1 METGSRKR
9 KLSSDITENPQKL
22 QQTPSHRDPQTQ
34 ITMETGSRKR
44 KLSSDITENRQKLQ
58 QAFWSMPSDH
68 PIWICLLPYL
78 STEDKLV
85 LRDVNRNCQDI
96 MDSAFSKALTI
107 TVPSDTPS
115 EMIKIVMENNRCVRN
130 LTAQHCKTVQDIVA
144 WFPYQV
150 RLVRVDLSH
159 SVFTSVEYAVDTLV
173 DCCRQLEKVC
183 LQNLTENEYPLAVRS
198 KQWPFHGLLRNPLPR
213 LQHLDISGNG
223 SRWLSPSMF
232 ASLIEKHPRLHTL
245 SVDCGVLMSW
255 LRRVQRIQD
264 LMDLRHFFTT
274 EEDYRRFI
282 TFFQNGNGQLI
293 SCQQDLDT
301 VMEAWLASPA
311 LINLTL
317 SIGLNALSDV
327 EWFLSLISRS
337 QPWSQWMLNNSPRR
351 ENGLGMSPEPQTVL
365 ICVRNEKGEDEDG
378 TPQPLPEVSVTRCWM
393 KIHNLS
399 LSAFSNRVK
408 LTEIPCNCHSTPRPA
423 D

>member
-1 METGSRKR
+1 MDFIDSYFRFQKSKWREEEEWQQGPVRTPSHRDPQTQITMETGSRKR

-34 ITMETGSRKR
+34 ITMETGSRKRKLSSDITENPQKLQQTPSHRDPQTQIAVETGSQKR

-255 LRRVQRIQD
+255 LRRVQRIHD

-274 EEDYRRFI
+274 EEDYRDYRSLLVLGKVGSPQGTKLHDVMRAVVI
-282 TFFQNGNGQLI
+282 LMNTVRGERAQQHPLLI
-293 SCQQDLDT
+293 SDSYMVT
-301 VMEAWLASPA
+301 
-311 LINLTL
+311 LTTK
-317 SIGLNALSDV
+317 N
-327 EWFLSLISRS
+327 
-337 QPWSQWMLNNSPRR
+337 
-351 ENGLGMSPEPQTVL
+351 
-365 ICVRNEKGEDEDG
+365 
-378 TPQPLPEVSVTRCWM
+378 
-393 KIHNLS
+393 
-399 LSAFSNRVK
+399 
-408 LTEIPCNCHSTPRPA
+408 
-423 D
+423 